1 MTTVERPDAQ
11 AHIKAIQDFLV
22 ADRDATIAQ
31 YQAWADH
38 AAARG
43 DERRRKDYQ
52 NAANRWRADRFDWET
67 ER

>member
-1 MTTVERPDAQ
+1 VDEPRVKDEFERMKL
-11 AHIKAIQDFLV
+11 HR
-22 ADRDATIAQ
+22 DRDATIAQ